1 MRKLIEFLISKKH
14 WFLFLLLEVLS
25 IVVLYRNN
33 AYQRNIMLSSANVLT
48 AEFSSIAGFVKSYMD
63 LRDAN
68 KQLLERNGQ
77 LEMEMLDLQD
87 ELEMLKA
94 DTATFS
100 GFVVDSLSSSKEFSY
115 DFVIASVVNNS
126 VNRLLNYITIDK
138 GREDGIA
145 PDMGVVS
152 EKGVVGVVS
161 NVSDHFAVVIPLL
174 NPKSRLSCKIVGSS
188 HFGTLAW
195 DKSNPKYASL
205 SDLPKHVEF
214 ELGDLVVTSGYSAI
228 FPSGIIV
235 GTVVDYKKLHDDNF
249 YSLKIQL
256 ATDFKALKNVRVIKN
271 FSQEERLLL
280 EKEAKRND

>member
-1 MRKLIEFLISKKH
+1 MRKLIEFLVRKKH

-25 IVVLYRNN
+25 VVILYRNN

-48 AEFSSIAGFVKSYMD
+48 AEFSSVAGFVKSYMD

-77 LEMEMLDLQD
+77 LEIELLDLQD

-94 DTATFS
+94 DSVTFS
-100 GFVVDSLSSSKEFSY
+100 GYVVDSLEKKEFSY
-115 DFVIASVVNNS
+115 DFIIASVVNNS

-138 GREDGIA
+138 GRADGVS

-152 EKGVVGVVS
+152 EEGVVGVVS
-161 NVSDHFAVVIPLL
+161 TVSDHFSVVIPLL
-174 NPKSRLSCKIVGSS
+174 NPKSRLSCKVLGSS

-195 DKSNPKYASL
+195 DKSDPNYASL

-214 ELGDLVVTSGYSAI
+214 EIGDLVVTSGYSAI
-228 FPSGIIV
+228 FPAGIIV

-249 YSLKIQL
+249 YSLKILL
-256 ATDFKALKNVRVIKN
+256 ATDFKSLKNVRIIKN
-271 FSQEERLLL
+271 FSQEERLQL
-280 EKEAKRND
+280 EKEARRND